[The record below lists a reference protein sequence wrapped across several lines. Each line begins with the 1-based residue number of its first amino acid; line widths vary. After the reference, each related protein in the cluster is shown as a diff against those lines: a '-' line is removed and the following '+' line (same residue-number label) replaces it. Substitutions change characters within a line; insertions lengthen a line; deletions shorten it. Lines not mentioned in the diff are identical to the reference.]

1 MKRVWYHSKLFWLI
15 ILLLI
20 SFSLYGA
27 YSYYFEQT
35 SADKGA
41 LRTEKAELRDLD
53 ISILATGVVQPQNRL
68 EIKPPIAGRI
78 ESVLVEEGEKVKQGQ
93 ILAWMSSTERAAM
106 LDAARARG
114 AKELEKWKKLY
125 RPTPIMAPI
134 DGMVIQKNIEP
145 GQTFTSS
152 EPILILSDRLTI
164 NSQVD
169 ETDIGQIKV
178 GQSATVNLDAYSQTK
193 IKARVDKIA
202 FEATTINNV
211 TTYIVEL
218 VPETVPDFM
227 LSGMTA
233 NVTFHVAA
241 LKQVLSVSSEA
252 LKVRGE
258 DFYLLILPDAQ
269 SEGGMQPEER
279 FVRVGLSDGK
289 WTQVLEGLKPDD
301 VVVLDK
307 LDYEQGAAGGS
318 PFSPFGRRSRRK

>member
-1 MKRVWYHSKLFWLI
+1 MEKTWYQRKLVWVFI
-15 ILLLI
+15 VGLI
-20 SFSLYGA
+20 SGGFYGA
-27 YSYYFEQT
+27 YVYVSEQSYN
-35 SADKGA
+35 DDA
-41 LRTEKAELRDLD
+41 LRTEKVALRDLD

-78 ESVLVEEGEKVKQGQ
+78 ERVLVEEGETVKRGQ
-93 ILAWMSSTERAAM
+93 ILAWMSSIERAAM

-114 AKELEKWKKLY
+114 KSELEKWKKLY

-134 DGMVIQKNIEP
+134 DGMVIQKSIEP

-178 GQSATVNLDAYSQTK
+178 GQSATVNLDAYPQTK
-193 IKARVDKIA
+193 IDARVDKIA

-218 VPETVPDFM
+218 VPKKVPDYM

-241 LKQVLSVSSEA
+241 LKKVITVSSAA
-252 LKVRGE
+252 LKVKGE
-258 DFYLLILPDAQ
+258 DFYVLMLPNA
-269 SEGGMQPEER
+269 SGKEGVPEQR
-279 FVRVGLSDGK
+279 FIQVGLSDGK
-289 WTQVLEGLKPDD
+289 WMQVLEGLAVDD
-301 VVVLDK
+301 SVL
-307 LDYEQGAAGGS
+307 LDQVDYKQGSGGGS
-318 PFSPFGRRSRRK
+318 PFSPFGKRSRKK

>member
-20 SFSLYGA
+20 SFSFYGA

-35 SADKGA
+35 SADKGI

-114 AKELEKWKKLY
+114 AKELEKWKNLY

-178 GQSATVNLDAYSQTK
+178 GQSATVNLDAYPQAK

-218 VPETVPDFM
+218 LPEVVPDFM

-233 NVTFHVAA
+233 NVTFHIAA
-241 LKQVLSVSSEA
+241 LQQVLSVSSEA
-252 LKVRGE
+252 LKVKGE
-258 DFYLLILPDAQ
+258 DFYLLVLPD
-269 SEGGMQPEER
+269 ELNENLQPEER

-289 WTQVLEGLKPDD
+289 WTQVLEGLKDD
-301 VVVLDK
+301 EIVVLDK
-307 LDYEQGAAGGS
+307 VGYEQGSAGGS